1 MMPRTRFTKPEDYN
15 KKGTLRSS
23 LSRFSTGKGR
33 AKGFVYFTIK
43 NPLSLIENKGCPYIT
58 GKDQRRLCL
67 VIFHLIIYRD

>member
-1 MMPRTRFTKPEDYN
+1 M
-15 KKGTLRSS
+15 
-23 LSRFSTGKGR
+23 GKGR

-67 VIFHLIIYRD
+67 VISHLIIYRD